1 MTKQSHMTSH
11 GRRKLLV
18 AGLFLAALWVQGCQD
33 WPDERVTAIEAQ
45 NILRDLSR
53 IEEVP
58 DTNNPL
64 PDIYKSPPKKMKQ
77 IVGGEEEWKIVY
89 YCQYHTADKLERL
102 VDEQF
107 SSRIFDAKGK
117 GVTVPNFGVV
127 GNTDTNQLIARCLTE
142 NDADAILEVIQEID
156 VPPIQVRIDCMVSEL
171 YSDLTMDRETSLEI
185 QNLFGEK
192 INLSGP
198 EGEPAFPGASLR
210 DSVRERFGLNVGISM
225 GEEGHRF
232 EALVD
237 ILVSRGYL
245 KILMNPTLQVVNG
258 QTAKIQSKQHLP
270 LQEITYQ
277 YTTGTPYLKTQTEY
291 YDIID
296 SLEITPHVYG
306 DGTIGLQTTVQLAS
320 HLTPEGIDQVP
331 IVTERTITNK
341 ENRIRHGESLI
352 IGGLRKTEKRD
363 VIRGVPVLKDIPVL
377 NLLFSGRDFEERAT
391 ETIFI
396 LTPTISV
403 GGRPNKDI
411 VQMLRERHRSP
422 MTQGLHE
429 QLFDPL
435 ALRAR
440 EEEGEREIEAA
451 RTAQQQSQDE
461 RNAAR
466 LEVIETGQ
474 QIDDLSARLEA
485 AQAQVQEASSK
496 ADQADSKAKAAET
509 KAQQAALEAQK
520 AREEAQRARAEA
532 DAVKKK
538 ASQTENQAPEEPTP
552 PAEQTPKPGEEAA
565 PTK

>member
-1 MTKQSHMTSH
+1 MT
-11 GRRKLLV
+11 GRDRIGLLV
-18 AGLFLAALWVQGCQD
+18 AVLLLATLLLQGCQD

-58 DTNNPL
+58 DGNNPL
-64 PDIYKSPPKKMKQ
+64 PEIYNSPPKKMEQ
-77 IVGGEEEWKIVY
+77 IVGGQEEWKLVY
-89 YCQYHTADKLERL
+89 YCQYHTADKMEKLIE
-102 VDEQF
+102 EQF

-117 GVTVPNFGVV
+117 SQTVPNFGVTANV
-127 GNTDTNQLIARCLTE
+127 DTNQLIVRCLTE
-142 NDADAILEVIQEID
+142 EDADAILQVIEEID
-156 VPPIQVRIDCMVSEL
+156 VPPIQVRIDCMVSEI
-171 YSDLTMDRETSLEI
+171 YSDLTMDRETSLLIE
-185 QNLFGEK
+185 NLFGEK
-192 INLSGP
+192 VNLSGP
-198 EGEPAFPGASLR
+198 VDSSNNLLPAFPGASIR
-210 DSVRERFGLNVGISM
+210 DATRETFGLNVGVKM
-225 GEEGHRF
+225 GDTGHRF
-232 EALVD
+232 ETLVD

-363 VIRGVPVLKDIPVL
+363 VIRGVPVLKDIPFL

-391 ETIFI
+391 ETVFI

-403 GGRPNKDI
+403 GGRPNKE
-411 VQMLRERHRSP
+411 VVEMLQERHRSP

-435 ALRAR
+435 AIRAR
-440 EEEGEREIEAA
+440 EEEEVRELEAA
-451 RTAQQQSQDE
+451 RSAQQQTQNE

-466 LEVIETGQ
+466 LEVIETGH
-474 QIDDLSARLEA
+474 QINDLTSELQEVK
-485 AQAQVQEASSK
+485 AQAAEATGK
-496 ADQADSKAKAAET
+496 AEQADLKAKSAEARAQKAAEE
-509 KAQQAALEAQK
+509 AQRAKEEAQK
-520 AREEAQRARAEA
+520 ARNEAEKAKK
-532 DAVKKK
+532 DA
-538 ASQTENQAPEEPTP
+538 ATESEQAQTPAP
-552 PAEQTPKPGEEAA
+552 PAESGDK
-565 PTK
+565 

>member
-1 MTKQSHMTSH
+1 MISHI
-11 GRRKLLV
+11 GGPLGVAVFLL
-18 AGLFLAALWVQGCQD
+18 ATLLIQGCQD

-58 DTNNPL
+58 DANNPL
-64 PDIYKSPPKKMKQ
+64 PDIYKSPPKKMQQ
-77 IVGGEEEWKIVY
+77 IVGGQEEWKVVY
-89 YCQYHTADKLERL
+89 YCQYHTADKMENLIE
-102 VDEQF
+102 EQF

-117 GVTVPNFGVV
+117 SQTVPNFGVT
-127 GNTDTNQLIARCLTE
+127 GNPDTNQLIVRCLTE
-142 NDADAILEVIQEID
+142 QDADAILAVIREID
-156 VPPIQVRIDCMVSEL
+156 VPPIQVRIDCMVSEV
-171 YSDLTMDRETSLEI
+171 YSDLTMDRETSLLIE
-185 QNLFGEK
+185 NLFGEK
-192 INLSGP
+192 VNLSGP
-198 EGEPAFPGASLR
+198 VDSQGNLLPAFPGASIR
-210 DSVRERFGLNVGISM
+210 DGTRETFGLNVGVKM
-225 GEEGHRF
+225 GDAGHRF

-270 LQEITYQ
+270 LQEITFQ

-306 DGTIGLQTTVQLAS
+306 DGTIGLVTTVQLAS

-363 VIRGVPVLKDIPVL
+363 VIRGVPVLKDIPFL

-403 GGRPNKDI
+403 GGQPNRGI
-411 VQMLRERHRSP
+411 VDMLRERHRSP

-435 ALRAR
+435 ATRAR
-440 EEEGEREIEAA
+440 EEEDAREIEAA
-451 RTAQQQSQDE
+451 RSAQQQTQNE
-461 RNAAR
+461 RDAAR
-466 LEVIETGQ
+466 LEVIETGY
-474 QIDDLSARLEA
+474 QINDLSSELQEVK
-485 AQAQVQEASSK
+485 AQAEEASGK
-496 ADQADSKAKAAET
+496 AAEADSKAKAAEARAQ
-509 KAQQAALEAQK
+509 KAAEEAQKAKEEAQK
-520 AREEAQRARAEA
+520 ARSEAEA
-532 DAVKKK
+532 AKEK
-538 ASQTENQAPEEPTP
+538 ATAPEAKPSQEAARPPTP
-552 PAEQTPKPGEEAA
+552 EKAEPQNK
-565 PTK
+565 